1 MLACSPLHKYLSM
14 VQLGHIMDGCL
25 LSYELRYYDA
35 RISFYVLLYLFIC
48 VYVREWVVVCV
59 GVYAMCVWRSKDSLQ
74 ALVLPCHSV
83 GPRDTVQDTGVG
95 NKQLYPLSHLI
106 SLTISYIKN
115 KMFFTLPARSQRREL
130 LDQIYESKYL
140 GMED

>member
-1 MLACSPLHKYLSM
+1 M

-35 RISFYVLLYLFIC
+35 RISFYFLLYLFIC
-48 VYVREWVVVCV
+48 VCEKEWVVVCV
-59 GVYAMCVWRSKDSLQ
+59 GVYAMCMWKSKDSLQ

-83 GPRDTVQDTGVG
+83 GPRDTVQDTGVKI
-95 NKQLYPLSHLI
+95 KQLYSLSHLI
-106 SLTISYIKN
+106 SLTISSHIKS
-115 KMFFTLPARSQRREL
+115 KMFFTLPARPQRREL